1 MNNVLKVKIENG
13 NDIDVNVLDIV
24 LGNYKGVNKQ
34 YIVYSILGSENVMIS
49 ILNEDES
56 SFSLDAIEDDQEFEY
71 VSKLLLELN
80 EVDLDE

>member
-1 MNNVLKVKIENG
+1 MNNILKVKIENG

-24 LGNYKGVNKQ
+24 LGNYKGFNKQ